1 MLKKLI
7 LFAGSLAASLGL
19 AGALALA
26 GFAPGGAAH
35 LGPGPAAADSSAGGP
50 DASPQPVVQ
59 VDTIYVATP
68 PAQKT
73 VTVHKVVVG
82 PGPESENDGGGD

>member
-1 MLKKLI
+1 MLKKLT
-7 LFAGSLAASLGL
+7 LFAGSLAASLVL

-26 GFAPGGAAH
+26 GFAPGGASHAA
-35 LGPGPAAADSSAGGP
+35 GPAVADGSAASP
-50 DASPQPVVQ
+50 DASPQPGVQ
-59 VDTIYVATP
+59 VDTVYVAAP

-82 PGPESENDGGGD
+82 PGSGSENDGGGD